1 MSLPATYKAIVANN
15 KEEVSLKELPLPK
28 PSTDQVLVKVEFA
41 PINPTDLYRIGG
53 FYGKPA
59 EGSFALNG
67 SEGSGVVVAVGN
79 DLKKPFKVGD
89 RVHIEGLTWGQYA
102 LFESDQVSHILQ
114 NDLSFEDAASHLIN
128 PATVYWMG
136 IIAEEGK
143 HKAAIHTVAS
153 SALGRMLIRYYK
165 HKGVK
170 LINIV
175 RREEYVEELKKEGAD
190 YVLNSQAPDFEE
202 RLKEIAEKENATL
215 ALEAVGGSF
224 TNKIFKS
231 QPAGSELLIYGILE
245 GPEIF
250 NIGIMELFKKKT
262 IGSLF
267 LPVYTEEVKRKGELD
282 KFYDEV
288 HQLLPTVFRSHVQKV
303 FKIDDIKE
311 AIAYYNDNSSK
322 GKILIKPN

>member
-202 RLKEIAEKENATL
+202 RLKEIAEKEKATL
-215 ALEAVGGSF
+215 AFDGICGDFTGKVLAAQPRHSTCYVYGALDSVKVGGVTF
-224 TNKIFKS
+224 QDLLDYKTVKGLKIYNYFD
-231 QPAGSELLIYGILE
+231 ELRE
-245 GPEIF
+245 
-250 NIGIMELFKKKT
+250 
-262 IGSLF
+262 
-267 LPVYTEEVKRKGELD
+267 KGELASYVD
-282 KFYDEV
+282 KV
-288 HQLLPTVFRSHVQKV
+288 HVLLLTFLSTKVQKV
-303 FKIDDIKE
+303 FKLEDVHE
-311 AIAYYNDNSSK
+311 ALAYFKVNGSK
-322 GKILIKPN
+322 GKILLRPN